1 MPPITLH
8 YIKVFKP
15 AYRKL
20 LGTTMPL
27 WRNVCRVRL
36 SKQVQDLMAEADSE
50 GARVMWPGTRETSRP
65 WDQQQQMTGPH
76 Q

>member
-1 MPPITLH
+1 
-8 YIKVFKP
+8 
-15 AYRKL
+15 
-20 LGTTMPL
+20 MPL